1 MKQMQVWP
9 TESRNCHVLY
19 DLATSNRY
27 LYVYL
32 VSSDAIYGEAS
43 LQIFSPLF
51 ITEIPIVIIF
61 VRKAKVRLSPG
72 DPLQNSNPKC
82 VSNTIPIASNRV
94 PIWKTHFRCQ
104 EMYNP
109 NLSILSSG
117 DTFVEK
123 VLF

>member
-51 ITEIPIVIIF
+51 ITEIPIVIVF
-61 VRKAKVRLSPG
+61 VRKAKVRLTPTG
-72 DPLQNSNPKC
+72 DLLLNLNLKW
-82 VSNTIPIASNRV
+82 VFNTIPIVFNRV
-94 PIWKTHFRCQ
+94 PI
-104 EMYNP
+104 
-109 NLSILSSG
+109 
-117 DTFVEK
+117 
-123 VLF
+123 